1 MNKNFSTA
9 SLLKV
14 FDPQAALKGIVT
26 TPNGFRASVN
36 AASGNYTVFAQ
47 LKQGELIWWMPI
59 CFSVV
64 QPVELVMENGKEE
77 NSNTIR
83 IQHNTTV
90 KTLAKVNVNGYSIPI
105 QNTPGKISEPLT
117 IPLEAMIP
125 GTNKLTIA
133 YADGKKINSQLINW
147 KGEKQVTLETVDLGA
162 FFNDKV
168 TQIFKNK
175 YLSPRPA
182 VTTLQLPWQG
192 IGDWPHPHENFE
204 VNDSGLRKLAG
215 DKNEIAL
222 TKGIRFNTPGEKNK
236 NNILFTSQWDNYPKS
251 LTIPLSGKA
260 SHVYFLTAG
269 STNPMQSQLTNGEI
283 VVEYTDGTADTLALR
298 NPENWWPIDQDY
310 YTDGFAFALQQ
321 PRPMRLHLKTG
332 KLVSGEESK
341 AKYNGKK
348 IDGGAATVLDMLIDP
363 SKTLKSITLKTI
375 ANDVVIGL
383 MGISLLRE

>member
-1 MNKNFSTA
+1 
-9 SLLKV
+9 
-14 FDPQAALKGIVT
+14 
-26 TPNGFRASVN
+26 
-36 AASGNYTVFAQ
+36 
-47 LKQGELIWWMPI
+47 
-59 CFSVV
+59 
-64 QPVELVMENGKEE
+64 
-77 NSNTIR
+77 
-83 IQHNTTV
+83 
-90 KTLAKVNVNGYSIPI
+90 VNGYSIPI
-105 QNTPGKISEPLT
+105 QNTPGKISEPFT
-117 IPLEAMIP
+117 IPLDALNP

-133 YADGKKINSQLINW
+133 YANGKKINSQLVNW

-215 DKNEIAL
+215 DKNEIL
-222 TKGIRFNTPGEKNK
+222 LPKGIRFNTPGEKNK
-236 NNILFTSQWDNYPKS
+236 NNILFTSQWDNYPKTV
-251 LTIPLSGKA
+251 TIPLSSKA
-260 SHVYFLTAG
+260 SHVYFLMAG

-321 PRPMRLHLKTG
+321 PRPMRVHLKTG